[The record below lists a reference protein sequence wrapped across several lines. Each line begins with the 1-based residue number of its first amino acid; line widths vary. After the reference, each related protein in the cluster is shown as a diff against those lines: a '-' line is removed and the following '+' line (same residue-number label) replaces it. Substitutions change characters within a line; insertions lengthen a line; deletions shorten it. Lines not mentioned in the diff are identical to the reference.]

1 VRVREKGSVTVSDDI
16 GSNIEGEMEA
26 QSVILRDEMVE
37 IETVG
42 IMKLQCTNS
51 IVERESDNLNEKY

>member
-1 VRVREKGSVTVSDDI
+1 MSDDI

-37 IETVG
+37 IATHG
-42 IMKLQCTNS
+42 IMILSVNAMCS
-51 IVERESDNLNEKY
+51 IPFAEKRYI